1 MKTATELKSLLQTID
16 RKSYPAYK
24 DTRGSYRFPQY
35 ILTIDH
41 VQGDPFASPS
51 HVTLT
56 VPGKTAGFPKEYYSE
71 RHRRIALE
79 DRLIRRFHRT
89 AEKYSHEAKGSGK
102 SGAIVT
108 CAPGQEV
115 IERSACSIDENTG
128 DIHYRLEIGFPANG
142 RTINS
147 RELIK
152 ILYDFL
158 PASAADALIYRPQ
171 IAKEIE
177 KTIFLSDD
185 QEYIRSSLKKLK
197 LCAFIADGSVLP
209 RLSGI
214 SQLPM
219 KDAKAFK
226 SPDSLK
232 VRLELPHFGA
242 IEGMGIGQG
251 ITLIVGGGYHGKSTL
266 LQALERGVYNHI
278 AGDGREYIATD
289 DTAMKIRSE
298 DGRSV
303 RSVDISLFMH
313 DLPDGRDT
321 TSFSTLDAS
330 GSTSQAANVMEALE
344 SGSKLLLIDE
354 DTCATNFMIRDEL
367 MQKVIHEDAEP
378 ITPFIEYVGSMWKNS
393 GISTILVAGS
403 FGAFFHIADS
413 IIQMDR
419 YAPKD
424 ITEKAKKEAEAYP
437 LSIKLREEKIPVMKR
452 FPRLS
457 RTLDLRDRIK
467 TKVLGRDGFSIN
479 HETVE
484 LRYVEQIVDS
494 GQSAALCRAL
504 LYCGRHFFDGKTT
517 LTEAV
522 DRLMELLQSEGLK
535 LLCENSYLVTGLTLP
550 RKQEILASLNRCRFL
565 EIK

>member
-1 MKTATELKSLLQTID
+1 
-16 RKSYPAYK
+16 
-24 DTRGSYRFPQY
+24 
-35 ILTIDH
+35 
-41 VQGDPFASPS
+41 
-51 HVTLT
+51 
-56 VPGKTAGFPKEYYSE
+56 
-71 RHRRIALE
+71 
-79 DRLIRRFHRT
+79 
-89 AEKYSHEAKGSGK
+89 
-102 SGAIVT
+102 
-108 CAPGQEV
+108 
-115 IERSACSIDENTG
+115 
-128 DIHYRLEIGFPANG
+128 
-142 RTINS
+142 
-147 RELIK
+147 
-152 ILYDFL
+152 
-158 PASAADALIYRPQ
+158 
-171 IAKEIE
+171 
-177 KTIFLSDD
+177 
-185 QEYIRSSLKKLK
+185 
-197 LCAFIADGSVLP
+197 
-209 RLSGI
+209 
-214 SQLPM
+214 
-219 KDAKAFK
+219 
-226 SPDSLK
+226 
-232 VRLELPHFGA
+232 
-242 IEGMGIGQG
+242 MGIGQG
-251 ITLIVGGGYHGKSTL
+251 ITLIIGGGYHGKSTL

-378 ITPFIEYVGSMWKNS
+378 ITPFIEYVESMWKNS

-467 TKVLGRDGFSIN
+467 TRVLGRDGFSIN

-522 DRLMELLQSEGLK
+522 DRLMELLQIEGLK